1 MGRHGVTQSID
12 MISEAD
18 VRKALQK
25 VVPSAPVAD
34 WAVDFEFTEGALDSL
49 DVATLALHLDEEHGL
64 KIPDS
69 DLPAL
74 TSIRAIVDYAAR
86 ERNAAG

>member
-1 MGRHGVTQSID
+1 MH

-25 VVPSAPVAD
+25 VVPAAPVAT
-34 WAVDFEFTEGALDSL
+34 WSVDYRFTEGALDSL
-49 DVATLALHLDEEHGL
+49 DVATLALHLDEQHGV
-64 KIPDS
+64 KIPDG

-74 TSIRAIVDYAAR
+74 TSIRAIVEYANG
-86 ERNAAG
+86 ERKAGG

>member
-1 MGRHGVTQSID
+1 
-12 MISEAD
+12 MITEAD

-25 VVPSAPVAD
+25 VVPAAPVSA
-34 WAVDFEFTEGALDSL
+34 WAVDFRFMDGALDSL
-49 DVATLALHLDEEHGL
+49 DLATLALHLDEQHGL

-74 TSIRAIVDYAAR
+74 TSIRAVVEYASRKDKA
-86 ERNAAG
+86 EG